1 MKLRHAAALA
11 LVGWVLS
18 IPDPGLTVPKDQRGC
33 TDNLIGQAMGVS
45 RQPSGF
51 ATEAECEAF
60 GAKWVHDVYANAEKN
75 DERVCRPPA
84 TRCLETFSK

>member
-18 IPDPGLTVPKDQRGC
+18 IPDPGLTVPKDKRACTSTLLGQR
-33 TDNLIGQAMGVS
+33 MGVS
-45 RQPSGF
+45 RPPSGF
-51 ATEAECEAF
+51 ATKAECEAF
-60 GAKWVHDVYANAEKN
+60 GAKRVDGVYANAENN

-84 TRCLETFSK
+84 TRCIETFSK